1 MTDRS
6 AATVEI
12 SEYLPVLR
20 RWSRRLVLVTVLG
33 ALVGAAALAV
43 RAPDYRA
50 EAKVV
55 IRPLATS
62 GDQLDV
68 DSSRVINTTT
78 EREIAGSQRVAE
90 RAVALLDVAAD
101 LGLSVGDPVV
111 VEAAADRPVDAER
124 ARDLAERIE
133 VTALANSQ
141 ILRFA
146 ASAGTPRGA
155 RDTAQAMAVA
165 YVDYRRGEALDART
179 TLEKDLAA
187 RIAALDD
194 EIASLGRRAA
204 DLDPGADAVELRA
217 IERDLEAAYAERSL
231 IRARLVQLQALK
243 PDPAAVLDDAE
254 LPSSSAGPP
263 LVLGLLG
270 GGLLAATVT
279 AGLAFAA
286 DRLDDRLRDQRGELA
301 AMGLPVLGAVPPPDD
316 PDSPTGHWGSAAPSD
331 EAYRRLQTS
340 LLFQLDQ
347 LDVSVLLV
355 ARSDDSPGGSGVAA
369 GLAVAA
375 ARAGRRT
382 LVVGADLRAPR
393 LHRWFGLPIEPGLSD
408 VLTGTEPL
416 GAVLRRPAGV
426 DELMVLTAGSAGVE
440 PSAVLR
446 SQSVGRLVSLARDQF
461 DLVLF
466 ESPPVLQVADA
477 VEMARVCEAA
487 VLVVDPDRAVRTRV
501 AAAGDQ
507 LRRVGIEVLGSVL
520 LEPVTARR
528 SPRSGEPLAL
538 QVR

>member
-1 MTDRS
+1 
-6 AATVEI
+6 
-12 SEYLPVLR
+12 
-20 RWSRRLVLVTVLG
+20 
-33 ALVGAAALAV
+33 
-43 RAPDYRA
+43 
-50 EAKVV
+50 
-55 IRPLATS
+55 
-62 GDQLDV
+62 
-68 DSSRVINTTT
+68 
-78 EREIAGSQRVAE
+78 
-90 RAVALLDVAAD
+90 
-101 LGLSVGDPVV
+101 
-111 VEAAADRPVDAER
+111 
-124 ARDLAERIE
+124 
-133 VTALANSQ
+133 
-141 ILRFA
+141 
-146 ASAGTPRGA
+146 
-155 RDTAQAMAVA
+155 
-165 YVDYRRGEALDART
+165 
-179 TLEKDLAA
+179 
-187 RIAALDD
+187 
-194 EIASLGRRAA
+194 
-204 DLDPGADAVELRA
+204 
-217 IERDLEAAYAERSL
+217 
-231 IRARLVQLQALK
+231 
-243 PDPAAVLDDAE
+243 
-254 LPSSSAGPP
+254 
-263 LVLGLLG
+263 
-270 GGLLAATVT
+270 
-279 AGLAFAA
+279 
-286 DRLDDRLRDQRGELA
+286 
-301 AMGLPVLGAVPPPDD
+301 
-316 PDSPTGHWGSAAPSD
+316 
-331 EAYRRLQTS
+331 
-340 LLFQLDQ
+340 
-347 LDVSVLLV
+347 VSVLLV